1 MYNRKIVA
9 QPLEVS
15 RAKIIMKN
23 RRPADAADADDA
35 EWLMK

>member
-23 RRPADAADADDA
+23 RRRRRNRCV
-35 EWLMK
+35 